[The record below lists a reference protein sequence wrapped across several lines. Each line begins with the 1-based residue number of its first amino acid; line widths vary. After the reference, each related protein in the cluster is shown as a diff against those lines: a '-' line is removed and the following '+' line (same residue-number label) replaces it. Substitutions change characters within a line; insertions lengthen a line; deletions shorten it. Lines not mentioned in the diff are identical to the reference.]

1 MKWKLN
7 DMQKTT
13 ILFSLADA
21 FLYAKKEIVRELDKI
36 TLDSKKMPLNIKID
50 EDKLS
55 KDILRV
61 WKRAV
66 REGLYGNQTTNIK
79 Q

>member
-7 DMQKTT
+7 DMQKAQL
-13 ILFSLADA
+13 LFSLADA

-36 TLDSKKMPLNIKID
+36 TIDSEKYPLNLKVD

-55 KDILRV
+55 KDILRL

-66 REGLYGNQTTNIK
+66 RERLYAKTSK
-79 Q
+79 SK

>member
-1 MKWKLN
+1 MKKGLN
-7 DMQKTT
+7 DIQKAQL
-13 ILFSLADA
+13 LFSLADA

-36 TLDSKKMPLNIKID
+36 TIDSEKYPLNLKVD

-55 KDILRV
+55 KDILRL

-66 REGLYGNQTTNIK
+66 RERLYAKTSSSK
-79 Q
+79 